1 MELGELLTG
10 SMLLIVGVMAVMVVA
25 AVIFLIWRVRRSKS

>member
-10 SMLLIVGVMAVMVVA
+10 SMLLIMGVMVLMVIG
-25 AVIFLIWRVRRSKS
+25 AVIFLFWRMRRSKS

>member
-10 SMLLIVGVMAVMVVA
+10 SMLLIIGVMVLMVVA
-25 AVIFLIWRVRRSKS
+25 GVIFLIWRVRRSKS